1 MEKKLGKMFSGFK
14 KGLLLFTVLMLI
26 ALPSSVF
33 AGDPKIKTMTRNLYL
48 GADTFKVVEAAQ
60 TDPDSIP
67 YAVADV
73 YQTML
78 YTNFCERA
86 EALADE
92 IALFEP
98 DVIGLQEV
106 FTYYIQT
113 PGDFIFGNPVQAN
126 TVLID
131 FYSVLDAALQMR
143 GMDYTAFTV
152 TNADI
157 EMPMADLNAGHPYY
171 LSDIRLVDHDVILV
185 REDHVASNEY
195 KGNYQYQLELDLGGT
210 SVAFTR
216 GYIALDVN
224 IKGDDFRFVN
234 THLEVRSAP
243 GSVFRVFQAAQMEE
257 LLGTIDYL
265 SWLFD
270 SKPVVM
276 VGDFNSS
283 SEDVPGESYVPD
295 GQGGYV
301 LMPYVPPYMM
311 AIDAGYKDS
320 WLEQK
325 KYGDGFTSGFDEYV
339 SDPTAELTSRIDLIF
354 LDPKDL
360 EIDKVKA
367 RVVGNKVEDM
377 TPSGFWPSDHA
388 GVVAKVKFDGKFKLQ
403 VHHE

>member
-67 YAVADV
+67 YAVAEV

-78 YTNFCERA
+78 YTNFWERA

-339 SDPTAELTSRIDLIF
+339 SNPTAELTSRIDLIF

-367 RVVGNKVEDM
+367 RVVGNKVKNM

-388 GVVAKVKFDGKFKLQ
+388 GVVAKVKFDGEFKLQ

>member
-48 GADTFKVVEAAQ
+48 GADIFKVVEAAQ

-67 YAVADV
+67 DAVADV

-78 YTNFCERA
+78 YTNFWERA

-106 FTYYIQT
+106 STYHIQT
-113 PGDFIFGNPVQAN
+113 PGDFIFGNQVQAN
-126 TVLID
+126 TVVID

-157 EMPMADLNAGHPYY
+157 EMPMVDPNAGPPYY

-265 SWLFD
+265 SGLFD

-311 AIDAGYKDS
+311 AIGAGYKDA

-325 KYGDGFTSGFDEYV
+325 KYDDGFTSGFDEYV

-354 LDPKDL
+354 LDPKYL

-388 GVVAKVKFDGKFKLQ
+388 GVVAKVKFDGEFNLQ
-403 VHHE
+403 AHHE

>member
-78 YTNFCERA
+78 YTNFWERA

-126 TVLID
+126 TVVID

-388 GVVAKVKFDGKFKLQ
+388 GVVAKVKFDGEFKLQ

>member
-67 YAVADV
+67 YAVAEV

-78 YTNFCERA
+78 YTNFWERA

-388 GVVAKVKFDGKFKLQ
+388 GVVAKVKFDGEFKLQ

>member
-67 YAVADV
+67 YAVAEV

-78 YTNFCERA
+78 YTNFWERA

-126 TVLID
+126 TVVID

-157 EMPMADLNAGHPYY
+157 EMPMADLNAGPPYY

-265 SWLFD
+265 SGLFD

-388 GVVAKVKFDGKFKLQ
+388 GVVAKVKFDGEFKLQ

>member
-78 YTNFCERA
+78 YTNFWERA

-126 TVLID
+126 TVVID

-157 EMPMADLNAGHPYY
+157 EMPMADLNAGPPHY

-265 SWLFD
+265 SGLFD

-388 GVVAKVKFDGKFKLQ
+388 GVVAKVKFDCEFKLQ

>member
-67 YAVADV
+67 YAVAEV

-78 YTNFCERA
+78 YTNFWERA

-113 PGDFIFGNPVQAN
+113 PGDFIFGHPVQAN

-339 SDPTAELTSRIDLIF
+339 SNPTAELTSRIDLIF

-388 GVVAKVKFDGKFKLQ
+388 GVVAKVKFDGEFKLQ

>member
-78 YTNFCERA
+78 YTNFWERA

-157 EMPMADLNAGHPYY
+157 EMPMADLNAGPPYY

-388 GVVAKVKFDGKFKLQ
+388 GVVAKVKFDGEFKLQ

>member
-48 GADTFKVVEAAQ
+48 GADIFKVVEAAQ

-78 YTNFCERA
+78 YTNFWERA

-126 TVLID
+126 TVVID

-157 EMPMADLNAGHPYY
+157 EMPMADLNAGPPYY

-388 GVVAKVKFDGKFKLQ
+388 GVVAKVKFDGEFKLQ
-403 VHHE
+403 LHHE

>member
-48 GADTFKVVEAAQ
+48 GADLFKVVEAAQ

-78 YTNFCERA
+78 YTNFWERA
-86 EALADE
+86 EALADD

-106 FTYYIQT
+106 STYYIQT
-113 PGDFIFGNPVQAN
+113 PGDFMAGNPVQAN
-126 TVLID
+126 TVVID

-143 GMDYTAFTV
+143 GMDYTAFTI

-157 EMPMADLNAGHPYY
+157 EMPMADLNAGPPYY

-185 REDHVASNEY
+185 REDHVASNEFS
-195 KGNYQYQLELDLGGT
+195 GNYEYQLELDLGGT

-216 GYIALDVN
+216 GHIAVDVN

-243 GSVFRVFQAAQMEE
+243 GSVFRVFQAAQMQE
-257 LLGTIDYL
+257 LLTI
-265 SWLFD
+265 LFYETL
-270 SKPVVM
+270 PIIM

-283 SEDVPGESYVPD
+283 SEDVPGTSDIPGMGTV
-295 GQGGYV
+295 
-301 LMPYVPPYMM
+301 PYVPPYMM
-311 AIDAGYKDS
+311 AINAGYIDS

-354 LDPKDL
+354 LDLKDL

-388 GVVAKVKFDGKFKLQ
+388 GVVAKVKFDGEFKLQ
-403 VHHE
+403 AHHE

>member
-48 GADTFKVVEAAQ
+48 GADLFKVVEAAQ
-60 TDPDSIP
+60 THPDLIP
-67 YAVADV
+67 SAVADV

-78 YTNFCERA
+78 NTNFWERA

-157 EMPMADLNAGHPYY
+157 EMPMADLNAGPPYY

-388 GVVAKVKFDGKFKLQ
+388 GVVAKVKFDGEFKLQ

>member
-126 TVLID
+126 TVVID

-171 LSDIRLVDHDVILV
+171 LSDIRMVDHDVILV

-354 LDPKDL
+354 LDLKDL

-388 GVVAKVKFDGKFKLQ
+388 GVVAKVKFDGEFKLQ

>member
-48 GADTFKVVEAAQ
+48 GADSFKVVEAAQ

-78 YTNFCERA
+78 YTNFWERA

-126 TVLID
+126 TVVID

-157 EMPMADLNAGHPYY
+157 EMPMADLNAGPPYY

-265 SWLFD
+265 SGLFD

-325 KYGDGFTSGFDEYV
+325 KYGDSFTSGFDEYV

-388 GVVAKVKFDGKFKLQ
+388 GVVAKVKFDGEFKLQ